1 MAEIRKLGNYST
13 VNNTLFEPEHFP
25 PVAAA
30 TALCGQAAVTIDD
43 LSSFTPSAIPTIML
57 LTMTPEDLIDI
68 LPDVRDGLNRK
79 ERAIL
84 YCLKET
90 QEELR
95 GRNVPT
101 LMLYGR
107 ATEYVDISQ
116 AEFQEI
122 LQRLVGFGYK

>member
-1 MAEIRKLGNYST
+1 
-13 VNNTLFEPEHFP
+13 
-25 PVAAA
+25 
-30 TALCGQAAVTIDD
+30 
-43 LSSFTPSAIPTIML
+43 ML
-57 LTMTPEDLIDI
+57 LSMTPEDRIDI
-68 LPDVRDGLNRK
+68 LPDVRDCLNRK

-84 YCLKET
+84 YYLKQA
-90 QEELR
+90 QEELH

-107 ATEYVDISQ
+107 VAEYVDISQ